1 MRVWIHS
8 CFDNLPHEGF
18 RKQRF
23 WLMAEAF
30 VRAGHEVVYWTG
42 DFNHGTKARRVF
54 SSPPGADGIEV
65 RILPVMP
72 YRRNV
77 SLKRAL
83 SHMAYAR
90 EWLARGLEAGAAA
103 RPDLIVAACPT
114 IGSAA
119 AALKL
124 ARRFSAKMALD
135 IMDAWP
141 ETFERLVPAPLG
153 KLAHFALSPLRR
165 KARRLYREADL
176 VSGVCLRYRE
186 LSGRSDYL
194 LAYHG
199 IENAL
204 SRQDPPPARSAGD
217 GLRLV
222 YAGNLGV
229 GYDLSAVFAGMEILR
244 KKGVKVSLAV
254 AGNGPLEGKWRAIAP
269 KSVEFLGYL
278 PGERLEKL
286 LEECDAGIVPLKADS
301 WVGLPYKLGDY
312 AKANLKMLSCLD
324 GECRGILE
332 ETHAGAWYRPG
343 DGESFAAAAL
353 SLMPSLHD
361 RRGVRELALRLD
373 AATIYDGYVR
383 AATALFAQRA

>member
-1 MRVWIHS
+1 
-8 CFDNLPHEGF
+8 
-18 RKQRF
+18 
-23 WLMAEAF
+23 MAEAF

-54 SSPPGADGIEV
+54 SSPPAADGIEV

-135 IMDAWP
+135 VMDAWP
-141 ETFERLVPAPLG
+141 ETFERLAPGVLRP
-153 KLAHFALSPLRR
+153 LARVMLTPLRWQVR
-165 KARRLYREADL
+165 QLYRNADI
-176 VSGVCLRYRE
+176 VSGVCRRYRE
-186 LSGRSDYL
+186 LSGRSDYF

-204 SRQDPPPARSAGD
+204 ARYDSPVGRRSGD
-217 GLRLV
+217 GRLKLV

-244 KKGVKVSLAV
+244 KKGIDVSLV
-254 AGNGPLEGKWRAIAP
+254 IAGKGPLEGKWRSLAP
-269 KSVEFLGYL
+269 ESVEFLGYL
-278 PGERLEKL
+278 PGGQLEKT
-286 LEECDAGIVPLKADS
+286 LEECDVGIVPLAADS

-312 AKANLKMLSCLD
+312 AKAGLKTLSCLD
-324 GECRGILE
+324 GECRSILE
-332 ETHAGAWYRPG
+332 ESHAGAWYRPG
-343 DGESFAAAAL
+343 DGESFATAAL
-353 SLMPSLHD
+353 SLLPSLDD
-361 RRGVRELALRLD
+361 RRRVRKLAARLD
-373 AATIYDGYVR
+373 AATIYDEYVR